1 MPCLYG
7 FKSIRVSPLD
17 CKVRAPQVRIWEL
30 SFAFRLTVVLNY
42 CSNGES
48 YVSGTATF

>member
-17 CKVRAPQVRIWEL
+17 CKVRAPQVRFREL
-30 SFAFRLTVVLNY
+30 NFAFRLAVVLNY
-42 CSNGES
+42 CSIGES
-48 YVSGTATF
+48 YVSATATF